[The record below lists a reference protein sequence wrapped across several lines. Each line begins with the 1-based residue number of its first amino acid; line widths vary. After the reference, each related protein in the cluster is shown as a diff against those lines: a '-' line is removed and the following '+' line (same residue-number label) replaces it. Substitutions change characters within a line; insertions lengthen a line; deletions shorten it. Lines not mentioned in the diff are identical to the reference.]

1 MAIKPDTSAQLKEL
15 TFRGIVIGA
24 ILTLLFTAANV
35 YLGLKLG
42 ITFATSIPAAV
53 ISMAVLKF
61 FRDATIQENNIVQTI
76 ASAAGT
82 LSAIIFVL
90 PGLIMVG
97 WWTGFPFWLSVA
109 VIGLGGI
116 LGVMFSVPLRRALV
130 TGSDLPYPEGVAAA
144 EVLKVGAG
152 VGGAEENRIGLR
164 MIIWSS
170 IVSAAYALIAQTKY
184 LATEASRS
192 FGFGGGATSVS
203 TSLSMALIGVGHL
216 VGMAVGI
223 AMLAGLIISWFVL
236 VPWQTGLAGLGSAAD
251 LETLV
256 STTFRAKVRF
266 IGAGTIGV
274 AAIWTLLKIIG
285 PIIKGVT
292 SALAASRAR
301 AKGGQDSLAL
311 TERDIPI
318 GIIGITI
325 LGSMIPIGLLLSAF
339 AQSGPIAAAPLLTIG
354 LSLLYILVAGAIIA
368 AITGYMAGLIGASNS
383 PVSGVGIL
391 TVLGISLIL
400 VAIFGR
406 EIGVD
411 ASKSLVAYALFVTA
425 IIFGVATIANDN
437 LQDLKTGQLV
447 GATPWKQQVALI
459 IGVVFGSLVIPPILT
474 ILNNSIGFVGTPGA
488 GPNALA
494 APQAALIS
502 AIAQGVLGGD
512 LDWNLIGLG
521 ALIGVGVII
530 IDEVLRRTG
539 KYSLPP
545 LAVGMGIY
553 LPMSLTLLIPVGAT
567 IGYLYNKWA
576 ERATD
581 PAFAERLGVLMA
593 TGLIVGESLF
603 GVAFAA
609 IVGATDNDSP
619 LAMVKD
625 FAWAVPLGIIA
636 FAAAI
641 AWLYM
646 KTKSEAS
653 AKLASEPQVAVPPE
667 AAPR

>member
-1 MAIKPDTSAQLKEL
+1 MASSAAPASTTIKEL
-15 TFRGIVIGA
+15 TLRGIVLGA
-24 ILTLLFTAANV
+24 LITLLFTAANV

-53 ISMAVLKF
+53 ISMAVLKA
-61 FRDATIQENNIVQTI
+61 FRDATIQENNIVQTL

-109 VIGLGGI
+109 VIALGGI
-116 LGVMFSVPLRRALV
+116 LGVMYSVPLRRALV

-152 VGGAEENRIGLR
+152 VGGAEENRRGLK
-164 MIIWSS
+164 MIIVSS
-170 IVSAAYALIAQTKY
+170 LVSAAYALAAQTQY
-184 LATEASRS
+184 VAAAAARS
-192 FGFGGGATSVS
+192 FKFGTGATAAS

-223 AMLAGLIISWFVL
+223 AMLVGLIISWFVL
-236 VPWQTGLAGLGSAAD
+236 VPWQTGIAGLASAAD
-251 LETLV
+251 LDTLV
-256 STTFRAKVRF
+256 NTVFREKVRF
-266 IGAGTIGV
+266 IGAGTMGV
-274 AAIWTLLKIIG
+274 AAVWTLLRIIG
-285 PIIKGVT
+285 PIIKGIST
-292 SALAASRAR
+292 AITASRAR
-301 AKGGQDSLAL
+301 RVGGQESLPL
-311 TERDIPI
+311 TDRDLPI
-318 GIIGITI
+318 GIVGGTI
-325 LGSMIPIGLLLSAF
+325 LASMIPIGLLLSAF
-339 AQSGPIAAAPLLTIG
+339 AQSGPIAAAPALTIV
-354 LSLLYILVAGAIIA
+354 LSLLYILIAGAIIA

-400 VAIFGR
+400 AAIFGPN
-406 EIGVD
+406 IGVD
-411 ASKSLVAYALFVTA
+411 ASKSLVAFALFVTA

-447 GATPWKQQVALI
+447 GATPWRQQVALVL
-459 IGVVFGSLVIPPILT
+459 GVIFGAVVIPPILT
-474 ILNNSIGFVGTPGA
+474 VLNDAFGFQGAPGA

-502 AIAQGVLGGD
+502 AIAQGVLGGA
-512 LDWNLIGLG
+512 LDWSLIGLG
-521 ALIGVGVII
+521 AAIGVAVVIV
-530 IDEVLRRTG
+530 DELLRASKRG
-539 KYSLPP
+539 SLPP

-553 LPMSLTLLIPVGAT
+553 LPMSLTLLIPVGAA
-567 IGYLYNKWA
+567 IGYVYNKWA
-576 ERATD
+576 ARAPD

-609 IVGATDNDSP
+609 IVGATDNDTP
-619 LAMVKD
+619 LALVKE
-625 FAWAVPLGIIA
+625 FAWAVPLGLVA
-636 FAAAI
+636 FAGSI

-646 KTKSEAS
+646 RTRSEA
-653 AKLASEPQVAVPPE
+653 AQPL
-667 AAPR
+667 PR

>member
-1 MAIKPDTSAQLKEL
+1 MATVAAPAMGIKEL
-15 TFRGIVIGA
+15 TLRGIILGA
-24 ILTLLFTAANV
+24 LITLLFTAANV

-109 VIGLGGI
+109 VIALGGI
-116 LGVMFSVPLRRALV
+116 LGVMYSVPLRRALV

-152 VGGAEENRIGLR
+152 VGGAEENRRGLK

-170 IVSAAYALIAQTKY
+170 IVSAAYAVLAQTKL
-184 LATEASRS
+184 LATEASRT
-192 FGFGGGATSVS
+192 FGFGGGATTVS

-223 AMLAGLIISWFVL
+223 AMLVGLIISWFVL
-236 VPWQTGLAGLGSAAD
+236 VPWQVGLAGLGSPAD
-251 LETLV
+251 MADLV
-256 STTFRAKVRF
+256 STTFREKVRF
-266 IGAGTIGV
+266 IGAGTMGV
-274 AAIWTLLKIIG
+274 AAVWTLLKIIG
-285 PIIKGVT
+285 PIIKGIT
-292 SALAASRAR
+292 SAIAANRRRQAGEGD
-301 AKGGQDSLAL
+301 ALPL
-311 TERDIPI
+311 TERDLP
-318 GIIGITI
+318 ITI
-325 LGSMIPIGLLLSAF
+325 VAGTIVLSLIPIGLLLSAF
-339 AQSGPIAAAPLLTIG
+339 AQSGPIAAAPAATIAS
-354 LSLLYILVAGAIIA
+354 SLLYIFVAGAIIA

-406 EIGVD
+406 DID
-411 ASKSLVAYALFVTA
+411 ISASQSLVAFALFVTA

-447 GATPWKQQVALI
+447 GATPWRQQVALVL
-459 IGVVFGSLVIPPILT
+459 GVIFGSVVIPPILT
-474 ILNNSIGFVGTPGA
+474 ILNDAFGFQGAPGA

-502 AIAQGVLGGD
+502 AIAQGVLGGN

-521 ALIGVGVII
+521 GAIGVMVVAV
-530 IDEVLRRTG
+530 DEILRATKRG
-539 KYSLPP
+539 SLPP

-553 LPMSLTLLIPVGAT
+553 LPMSLTLLIPVGALL
-567 IGYLYNKWA
+567 GKLYDKWA
-576 ERATD
+576 ERAPD
-581 PAFAERLGVLMA
+581 PAFAQRLGVLMA

-609 IVGATDNDSP
+609 IVGATDNDAP
-619 LAMVKD
+619 LALVEEFPM
-625 FAWAVPLGIIA
+625 AVPLGLLA
-636 FAAAI
+636 FAGSL
-641 AWLYM
+641 AWLYYA
-646 KTKSEAS
+646 KTRK
-653 AKLASEPQVAVPPE
+653 E
-667 AAPR
+667 AAEPLA

>member
-1 MAIKPDTSAQLKEL
+1 MTTTPASPTGLREL
-15 TFRGIVIGA
+15 TLRGIVLGA
-24 ILTLLFTAANV
+24 ILTVLFTAANV

-53 ISMAVLKF
+53 ISMAVLRYF
-61 FRDATIQENNIVQTI
+61 ANSTIQENNIVQTI

-109 VIGLGGI
+109 VIALGGI
-116 LGVMFSVPLRRALV
+116 LGVMYSVPLRRALV

-152 VGGAEENRIGLR
+152 VGGVEENRRGLAA
-164 MIIWSS
+164 ILLSS
-170 IVSAAYALIAQTKY
+170 LVSAGYAILSQTKIV
-184 LATEASRS
+184 AAEAAKS
-192 FGFGGGATSVS
+192 FPLGAGATTVT

-216 VGMAVGI
+216 VGLAVGI
-223 AMLAGLIISWFVL
+223 AMLVGLIISWFVL
-236 VPWQTGLAGLGSAAD
+236 VPWQTGLAGIASAAD

-256 STTFRAKVRF
+256 STTFRSKVRF

-274 AAIWTLLKIIG
+274 AALWTLLKIIA
-285 PIIKGVT
+285 PIIKGVS

-301 AKGGQDSLAL
+301 KDGGQDSLAL

-318 GIIGITI
+318 GIIGVTI

-339 AQSGPIAAAPLLTIG
+339 AQSGPIAAAPGLTIG
-354 LSLLYILVAGAIIA
+354 LSLLYILIAGAIIA

-411 ASKSLVAYALFVTA
+411 GSKSLVAFALFVTA
-425 IIFGVATIANDN
+425 IIFGIATIANDN

-447 GATPWKQQVALI
+447 GATPWRQQVALI
-459 IGVVFGSLVIPPILT
+459 IGVIFGSLVIPPILT
-474 ILNNSIGFVGTPGA
+474 ILNDAFGFQGAPGA

-502 AIAQGVLGGD
+502 AIAQGVLGGS
-512 LDWNLIGLG
+512 LDWGLIGLG
-521 ALIGVGVII
+521 GAIGVAVII
-530 IDEVLRRTG
+530 VDEILRNTG
-539 KYSLPP
+539 KRSLPP

-553 LPMSLTLLIPVGAT
+553 LPMSLTLLIPVGAA
-567 IGYLYNKWA
+567 IGSAYNKWA
-576 ERATD
+576 ERAPN

-619 LAMVKD
+619 LALIEEFPM
-625 FAWAVPLGIIA
+625 AVPLGLILFAGAIA
-636 FAAAI
+636 FLYLNTRGKAALALTSDGIVPPNEAAI
-641 AWLYM
+641 
-646 KTKSEAS
+646 
-653 AKLASEPQVAVPPE
+653 
-667 AAPR
+667 R

>member
-1 MAIKPDTSAQLKEL
+1 MASIATPAPTLREL
-15 TFRGIVIGA
+15 TLRGIILGA
-24 ILTLLFTAANV
+24 FITVLFTAANV

-53 ISMAVLKF
+53 ISMAVLRYF
-61 FRDATIQENNIVQTI
+61 ANSTIQENNIVQTI

-116 LGVMFSVPLRRALV
+116 LGVMYSVPLRRALV

-152 VGGAEENRIGLR
+152 VGGAEENKRGLAA
-164 MIIWSS
+164 IVASS
-170 IVSAAYALIAQTKY
+170 IVSAAYAILAQTKIV
-184 LATEASRS
+184 AAEAARS
-192 FGFGGGATSVS
+192 FPFAGGATTVT

-216 VGMAVGI
+216 VGLAVGI
-223 AMLAGLIISWFVL
+223 AMLVGLVISWFVL
-236 VPWQTGLAGLGSAAD
+236 VPWQTGLAGLASAAD

-256 STTFRAKVRF
+256 GTVFREKVRF

-285 PIIKGVT
+285 PIIRGVT
-292 SALAASRAR
+292 TALAASRAR
-301 AKGGQDSLAL
+301 KLGGQDSLPL
-311 TERDIPI
+311 SDRDIPI
-318 GIIGITI
+318 GIIGVTI
-325 LGSMIPIGLLLSAF
+325 LGSLIPIGLLLSAF
-339 AQSGPIAAAPLLTIG
+339 AQSGPIADAPAMTIG
-354 LSLLYILVAGAIIA
+354 LSLLYIFVAGAIIA

-400 VAIFGR
+400 VTIFGR

-411 ASKSLVAYALFVTA
+411 ASQSLVAFALFVTA

-447 GATPWKQQVALI
+447 GATPWRQQVALI
-459 IGVVFGSLVIPPILT
+459 IGVIFGSLVIPPILT
-474 ILNNSIGFVGTPGA
+474 ILNDAFGFQGAPGA

-502 AIAQGVLGGD
+502 AIAQGVLGGN
-512 LDWNLIGLG
+512 LDWGLIGLG
-521 ALIGVGVII
+521 AAIGVMVVAV
-530 IDEVLRRTG
+530 DEILRATKRG
-539 KYSLPP
+539 SLPP

-553 LPMSLTLLIPVGAT
+553 LPMALTLLIPVGAA
-567 IGYLYNKWA
+567 IGHFYNKWA
-576 ERATD
+576 ERAPN

-609 IVGATDNDSP
+609 IVGATDNDAP
-619 LAMVKD
+619 LALVEE
-625 FAWAVPLGIIA
+625 FPLAVSLGLVA
-636 FAAAI
+636 FAGAIVFLYLQTRRKASLALADDGIVPPHEAAI
-641 AWLYM
+641 
-646 KTKSEAS
+646 
-653 AKLASEPQVAVPPE
+653 
-667 AAPR
+667 R